1 MGKGCRPKLF
11 PKGHGEHRRTRIRPE
26 NPGPAYVRFGL
37 TGIGHAPNYQ
47 VENADGTIHCFRG
60 MGHGEATDA
69 GDEFAAANLSI
80 ERFSYIDVQAML
92 ARLASEGR

>member
-1 MGKGCRPKLF
+1 
-11 PKGHGEHRRTRIRPE
+11 
-26 NPGPAYVRFGL
+26 
-37 TGIGHAPNYQ
+37 
-47 VENADGTIHCFRG
+47 